1 MYCAGG
7 AENVLL
13 RLCTCTCV
21 QSFKVTNMHILNAQ
35 QGFPGGFALESLRIN
50 VAANLRLHKLALS
63 WSISLEAD
71 CGKTNQTATS
81 MLKIA

>member
-1 MYCAGG
+1 MH
-7 AENVLL
+7 N
-13 RLCTCTCV
+13 
-21 QSFKVTNMHILNAQ
+21 KVSQ
-35 QGFPGGFALESLRIN
+35 VALPWNLSALMLH
-50 VAANLRLHKLALS
+50 ANLRLHKLALS